1 MAGKFL
7 LADPQAELEALHIAL
22 HLCNLYLA
30 G

>member
-7 LADPQAELEALHIAL
+7 LADPQAELGMLHIAL